1 METWEVMSFLTL
13 KTTLKKIWVWLKHNW
28 YVPAVIAYTLVLWM
42 FFRRKDKALDVLQIR
57 SESYKKQID
66 AINEIHKEE
75 IEKKNKILERYG
87 IVLEELEKQYEKDNL
102 ELDAKKKKEVKE
114 LVEKYNEQPDELA
127 KLLAEK
133 YGLEYV
139 E

>member
-1 METWEVMSFLTL
+1 MTWLVA
-13 KTTLKKIWVWLKHNW
+13 KKALKKAWVWLKHNW
-28 YVPAVIAYTLVLWM
+28 YVPAVLIYTVVLWI
-42 FFRRKDKALDVLQIR
+42 FFRRKDKAHDVLKVR

-75 IEKKNKILERYG
+75 VEKRDKILEKYG
-87 IVLEELEKQYEKDNL
+87 IILKDLEEQYEKDSL
-102 ELDAKKKKEVKE
+102 ELDEKKKKEVKD

>member
-1 METWEVMSFLTL
+1 MIQWLTI
-13 KTTLKKIWVWLKHNW
+13 KAFLKKSWIWLKHNW
-28 YVPAVIAYTLVLWM
+28 YVPAVIAYTLVLWI
-42 FFRRKDKALDVLQIR
+42 FFRRKDKALEVLEIR
-57 SESYKKQID
+57 SESYKKQIN

-75 IEKKNKILERYG
+75 IEKKDKILQKYG
-87 IVLEELEKQYEKDNL
+87 NILKELEEQYEKDSL
-102 ELDAKKKKEVKE
+102 ELSEEKKEEIKD
-114 LVEKYNEQPDELA
+114 LVEEYNEKPDELA

>member
-1 METWEVMSFLTL
+1 MR
-13 KTTLKKIWVWLKHNW
+13 HNW
-28 YVPAVIAYTLVLWM
+28 YVPAVLIYTMVLWI
-42 FFRRKDKALDVLQIR
+42 FFRRKDKAHDVLKVR
-57 SESYKKQID
+57 TESYKKQID

-75 IEKKNKILERYG
+75 VEKRDKILEKYG
-87 IVLEELEKQYEKDNL
+87 IILKDLEEQYEKDSL
-102 ELDAKKKKEVKE
+102 ELDEKKKKEVKD

>member
-1 METWEVMSFLTL
+1 MSFLTL

>member
-1 METWEVMSFLTL
+1 MTWLVV
-13 KTTLKKIWVWLKHNW
+13 KKILKKTWAWLKHNW
-28 YVPAVIAYTLVLWM
+28 YVPAVLVYTLVLWI
-42 FFRRKDKALDVLQIR
+42 FFRRKDKALEVFEIR

-75 IEKKNKILERYG
+75 IEKKSKILERYG
-87 IVLEELEKQYEKDNL
+87 IILKELEEQYEEDSL
-102 ELDAKKKKEVKE
+102 ELDAKKRKEVKD

>member
-1 METWEVMSFLTL
+1 MTWLVV
-13 KTTLKKIWVWLKHNW
+13 KKALKKTWVWLRHNW
-28 YVPAVIAYTLVLWM
+28 YVPAVLIYTMVLWI
-42 FFRRKDKALDVLQIR
+42 FFRRKDKAHDVLKVR
-57 SESYKKQID
+57 TESYKKQID

-75 IEKKNKILERYG
+75 VEKRDKILEKYG
-87 IVLEELEKQYEKDNL
+87 IILKDLEEQYEKDSL
-102 ELDAKKKKEVKE
+102 ELDEKKKKEVKD

>member
-1 METWEVMSFLTL
+1 MTWLVI
-13 KTTLKKIWVWLKHNW
+13 KTFLKKAWVWLKHNW
-28 YVPAVIAYTLVLWM
+28 QVPAVLVYTLVLWI
-42 FFRRKDKALDVLQIR
+42 FFRRKDKALEVLEIR

-75 IEKKNKILERYG
+75 IEKKSKILERYG
-87 IVLEELEKQYEKDNL
+87 IILKELEEQYEKDSL
-102 ELDAKKKKEVKE
+102 ELDAKKKKEVKD

>member
-1 METWEVMSFLTL
+1 MLDFLTI
-13 KTTLKKIWVWLKHNW
+13 KTTLKKIWVWIKHNW
-28 YVPAVIAYTLVLWM
+28 HVPAVIVYTLVLWI
-42 FFRRKDKALDVLQIR
+42 FFRRKDQALEVLQIR
-57 SESYKKQID
+57 SDSYKKQIN

-75 IEKKNKILERYG
+75 VEKKDKILEKYG
-87 IVLEELEKQYEKDNL
+87 IILKELEDKYEKDSL
-102 ELDAKKKKEVKE
+102 ELDSRKKKEVKK
-114 LVEKYNEQPDELA
+114 LVEEYNEKPNELA

>member
-1 METWEVMSFLTL
+1 MTWLVT
-13 KTTLKKIWVWLKHNW
+13 KKTLKKAWVWLKHNW
-28 YVPAVIAYTLVLWM
+28 YVPAVLIYTVVLWI
-42 FFRRKDKALDVLQIR
+42 FFRRKDKAHDVLKVR

-75 IEKKNKILERYG
+75 VEKRDKILEKYG
-87 IVLEELEKQYEKDNL
+87 IILKDLEEQYEKDSL
-102 ELDAKKKKEVKE
+102 ELDEKKKKEVKD

>member
-1 METWEVMSFLTL
+1 MLKLLTA
-13 KTTLKKIWVWLKHNW
+13 KTTLKKMWAWLKHNW
-28 YVPAVIAYTLVLWM
+28 YVPVVIVYTLVLWLL
-42 FFRRKDKALDVLQIR
+42 FRKKDKAFEVLEIR

-75 IEKKNKILERYG
+75 IEKKDKILEKYG
-87 IVLEELEKQYEKDNL
+87 KILKDLEEQYEKDSL
-102 ELDAKKKKEVKE
+102 ELDEQKKKEIKS
-114 LVEKYNEQPDELA
+114 LVENYNEKPDELA

>member
-1 METWEVMSFLTL
+1 MTWLAI
-13 KTTLKKIWVWLKHNW
+13 KTFLKKAWVWLKHNW
-28 YVPAVIAYTLVLWM
+28 HVPAVLVYTLALWIL
-42 FFRRKDKALDVLQIR
+42 FRKKDKALEVLEIR

-75 IEKKNKILERYG
+75 NEKKSKILERYG
-87 IVLEELEKQYEKDNL
+87 IILKELEEQYEKDSL
-102 ELDAKKKKEVKE
+102 ELDAEKKKEVKD

>member
-1 METWEVMSFLTL
+1 MTWLTT
-13 KTTLKKIWVWLKHNW
+13 KAFLKKAWVWLKHNW
-28 YVPAVIAYTLVLWM
+28 YVPAVLIYTLVLWIL
-42 FFRRKDKALDVLQIR
+42 FRRKDKALDVLEIR

-75 IEKKNKILERYG
+75 IEKKSKILEKYG
-87 IVLEELEKQYEKDNL
+87 IILKDLEEQYEKDNL
-102 ELDAKKKKEVKE
+102 ELDAKKKREVKE